1 MKFHKQLIGACLA
14 ACALAVSCAAVAAEP
29 VAQEPAPA
37 VFQQETNPQKV
48 TLGLDSGV

>member
-29 VAQEPAPA
+29 VPRSLRRLCSSRKPIR
-37 VFQQETNPQKV
+37 KK
-48 TLGLDSGV
+48 